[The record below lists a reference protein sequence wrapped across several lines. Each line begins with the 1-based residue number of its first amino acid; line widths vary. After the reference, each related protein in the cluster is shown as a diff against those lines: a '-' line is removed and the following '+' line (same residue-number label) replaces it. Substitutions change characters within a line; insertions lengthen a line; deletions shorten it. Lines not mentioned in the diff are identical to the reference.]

1 MVKIVVII
9 KLFLINFV
17 LESLKVV
24 HVWYTFQCKYF
35 LLWDRIK
42 LLEGLKIPMFII
54 PTDSR
59 GGQKMP
65 TLEMSIGY

>member
-42 LLEGLKIPMFII
+42 LL
-54 PTDSR
+54 R
-59 GGQKMP
+59 G
-65 TLEMSIGY
+65 